1 MDRSQYRIL
10 GLIGQGQFGRV
21 FCAIDRQTGELVALK
36 ELELTRFPTH
46 KFLREFSYLLTLR
59 HPHIVACTG
68 IEYHQTG
75 RYLVMDYCEGG
86 TLRDLINFHRQL
98 SLGQKLKLIE
108 NILSGLAHAHS
119 YNIVHCDVKPEN
131 ILLTIK
137 PGTWQAKISD
147 FGIAR
152 LREEMSNSPTG
163 GYTGSP
169 AYMAPE
175 RFYGKHSFASDLYA
189 VGIILFELLVGKRP
203 FSGYPGELMTA
214 HLSKVVNI
222 PETLPPALHSILEIA
237 LRKLP
242 QRRFKSAKEM
252 LKAVHLAGQSLA
264 VNYSSVR
271 VFLASSSPQISP
283 KFKLINQFPLPQKIN
298 HLAVGGDILYLGMED
313 KLYYQPFSQSNLSLD
328 SCSLKLVHLDG
339 ILIKL
344 YPHSQGFLTLT
355 KSPLSQLYQL
365 GYFFNKSSLEHQSNQ
380 IDLPH
385 LKNLSSLAFS
395 ENWLTLATSELS
407 LNETHFHFL
416 KLPSLTLIKTLKSS
430 LIDRTI
436 SELVILN
443 NRHGLAIY
451 ADSQENQTLFQL
463 FTRRGSLGLTFS
475 LATYLHSITSN
486 PYFPYLL
493 FAIEARNSMLG
504 VLITL
509 KPLKVIR
516 VPLQFKPD
524 FIIGQT
530 WGFLLANRRGK
541 VSLLT
546 EKGQMLESFEV
557 DGGISAIASRSEFKV
572 LIATSSKPQPLLNL
586 IDLEMC
592 FSKKINSQTNLTSL
606 TSSTSSI
613 V

>member
-1 MDRSQYRIL
+1 M
-10 GLIGQGQFGRV
+10 
-21 FCAIDRQTGELVALK
+21 
-36 ELELTRFPTH
+36 
-46 KFLREFSYLLTLR
+46 
-59 HPHIVACTG
+59 
-68 IEYHQTG
+68 
-75 RYLVMDYCEGG
+75 
-86 TLRDLINFHRQL
+86 
-98 SLGQKLKLIE
+98 
-108 NILSGLAHAHS
+108 
-119 YNIVHCDVKPEN
+119 
-131 ILLTIK
+131 
-137 PGTWQAKISD
+137 
-147 FGIAR
+147 
-152 LREEMSNSPTG
+152 
-163 GYTGSP
+163 
-169 AYMAPE
+169 
-175 RFYGKHSFASDLYA
+175 
-189 VGIILFELLVGKRP
+189 
-203 FSGYPGELMTA
+203 
-214 HLSKVVNI
+214 
-222 PETLPPALHSILEIA
+222 
-237 LRKLP
+237 
-242 QRRFKSAKEM
+242 
-252 LKAVHLAGQSLA
+252 
-264 VNYSSVR
+264 
-271 VFLASSSPQISP
+271 
-283 KFKLINQFPLPQKIN
+283 
-298 HLAVGGDILYLGMED
+298 
-313 KLYYQPFSQSNLSLD
+313 
-328 SCSLKLVHLDG
+328 
-339 ILIKL
+339 
-344 YPHSQGFLTLT
+344 
-355 KSPLSQLYQL
+355 
-365 GYFFNKSSLEHQSNQ
+365 
-380 IDLPH
+380 
-385 LKNLSSLAFS
+385 
-395 ENWLTLATSELS
+395 
-407 LNETHFHFL
+407 
-416 KLPSLTLIKTLKSS
+416 IKTLKSS